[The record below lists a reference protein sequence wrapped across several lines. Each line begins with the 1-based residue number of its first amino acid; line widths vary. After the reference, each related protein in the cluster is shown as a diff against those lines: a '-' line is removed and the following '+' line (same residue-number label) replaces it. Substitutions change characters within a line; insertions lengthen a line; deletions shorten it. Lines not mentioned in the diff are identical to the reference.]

1 MAGVLRSITKIA
13 LKVFFSYNFPD
24 VTIMHKE
31 REKDMSDKK
40 LATIGVFGGSGF
52 YKFLDNIEEVKV
64 ETPYGMPSD
73 NLLIGQIGPHKV
85 AFMPRHGRNHTILP
99 HLINYRA
106 NVWAMKSVGVERV
119 ISPCA
124 AGSLQKHVKPGDFV
138 ICDQFVDWTDGRK
151 TTFFEGPVVTHPS
164 AADPYCPELRKLA
177 IKTGK
182 DLGIT
187 IHETGTVVV
196 INGPRF
202 STKAESK
209 FFTNQGWEVIN
220 MTAFPEA
227 YLVKEADMCPLNIS
241 LITDYDAGL
250 VGDVPPVSH
259 HEVIE
264 VFNSNLANLKNLLFN
279 MIEQIPAERKECEC
293 ALTKKKSQL

>member
-1 MAGVLRSITKIA
+1 M
-13 LKVFFSYNFPD
+13 
-24 VTIMHKE
+24 KE
-31 REKDMSDKK
+31 EKQ
-40 LATIGVFGGSGF
+40 LAKIGVFGGSGF
-52 YKFLDNIEEVKV
+52 YNFLENIEEIRV

-73 NLLIGQIGPHKV
+73 NLFIGQIGSHKV

-106 NVWAMKSVGVERV
+106 NVWAMKSIGVERV

-124 AGSLQKHVKPGDFV
+124 AGSLQKHVAPGDFV

-151 TTFFEGPVVTHPS
+151 STFFEGPIVTHPS
-164 AADPYCPELRKLA
+164 PANLYCPELRELA
-177 IKTGK
+177 VKTAK
-182 DLGIT
+182 QEGIT
-187 IHETGTVVV
+187 VHKTGTVIV

-220 MTAFPEA
+220 MSAFPES
-227 YLVKEADMCPLNIS
+227 YLVKEMDMCPLNIS

-250 VGDVPPVSH
+250 VGDVAPVSH
-259 HEVIE
+259 HDVMQ
-264 VFNSNLANLKNLLFN
+264 VFNSNLEKLKRLLFS
-279 MIEQIPAERKECEC
+279 MIENIPHNREICTC
-293 ALTKKKSQL
+293 ANTKKNSQL

>member
-1 MAGVLRSITKIA
+1 MEQR
-13 LKVFFSYNFPD
+13 
-24 VTIMHKE
+24 
-31 REKDMSDKK
+31 K
-40 LATIGVFGGSGF
+40 LVKIGVFGGSGF
-52 YKFLDNIEEVKV
+52 YKFLDDIEEIKM

-73 NLLIGQIGPHKV
+73 SLFIGQIGKHKV
-85 AFMPRHGRNHTILP
+85 AFMPRHGRNHTIMP

-124 AGSLQKHVKPGDFV
+124 AGSLQKHIQPGEFV
-138 ICDQFVDWTDGRK
+138 ICDQFIDWTDGRIS
-151 TTFFEGPVVTHPS
+151 TTIQGPIVSHPS
-164 AADPYCPELRKLA
+164 PADLYCPELRELA
-177 IKTGK
+177 LKTAQQE
-182 DLGIT
+182 GIVA
-187 IHETGTVVV
+187 HKTGTVVV

-220 MTAFPEA
+220 MTAFPEN
-227 YLVKEADMCPLNIS
+227 YLVKEMDMCPLNIS

-259 HEVIE
+259 HEVIK
-264 VFNSNLANLKNLLFN
+264 VFNSNLEKLKRLLFT
-279 MIEQIPAERKECEC
+279 MIENIPEERLICNC
-293 ALTKKKSQL
+293 GQTMACSQV

>member
-1 MAGVLRSITKIA
+1 ME
-13 LKVFFSYNFPD
+13 N
-24 VTIMHKE
+24 
-31 REKDMSDKK
+31 
-40 LATIGVFGGSGF
+40 LADIGVFGGSGF
-52 YKFLDNIEEVKV
+52 YSFLEDIEEVKV

-73 NLLIGQIGPHKV
+73 SLFIGKIGAHKV
-85 AFMPRHGRNHTILP
+85 AFMPRHGRSHTIPP
-99 HLINYRA
+99 HLLNYRA
-106 NVWAMKSVGVERV
+106 NVWAMKHVGCSRV

-124 AGSLQKHVKPGDFV
+124 AGSLQKHVEPGSFV
-138 ICDQFVDWTDGRK
+138 ICDQFVDWTKGRPSPFFDG
-151 TTFFEGPVVTHPS
+151 PIVTHPS
-164 AADPYCPELRKLA
+164 PADLYCPELRKLA

-182 DLGIT
+182 DLGIK

-227 YLVKEADMCPLNIS
+227 YLVKELDMCPLNIS

-259 HEVIE
+259 QAVIE
-264 VFNSNLANLKNLLFN
+264 VFNNNVANLKKLLFT
-279 MIEQIPAERKECEC
+279 MIENIPVERANCDC
-293 ALTKKKSQL
+293 ANTKSKSRA

>member
-1 MAGVLRSITKIA
+1 MT
-13 LKVFFSYNFPD
+13 
-24 VTIMHKE
+24 
-31 REKDMSDKK
+31 EKKQ
-40 LATIGVFGGSGF
+40 LAEIGVFGGSGF
-52 YKFLDNIEEVKV
+52 YQFLDKIEEVRI

-73 NLLIGQIGPHKV
+73 NLFIGEISGHRV
-85 AFMPRHGRNHTILP
+85 AFMPRHGRNHTIMP

-106 NVWAMKSVGVERV
+106 NVWAMKSIGVERV

-124 AGSLQKHVKPGDFV
+124 AGSLQKNVKPGDFV

-151 TTFFEGPVVTHPS
+151 STTIQGPIVSHPS
-164 AADPYCPELRKLA
+164 SADLYCPEMRDLA
-177 IKTGK
+177 VSIAK

-187 IHETGTVVV
+187 VHSTGTVVV

-202 STKAESK
+202 STKAESQ

-220 MTAFPEA
+220 MTAFPEN
-227 YLVKEADMCPLNIS
+227 YLVREMDMCPLNIS

-259 HEVIE
+259 AEVIK
-264 VFNSNLANLKNLLFN
+264 VFNSNLENLKTLLFKL
-279 MIEQIPAERKECEC
+279 IEKTPYERVNCEC
-293 ALTKKKSQL
+293 AQTSENSHL

>member
-1 MAGVLRSITKIA
+1 MKGI
-13 LKVFFSYNFPD
+13 NH
-24 VTIMHKE
+24 ME
-31 REKDMSDKK
+31 K
-40 LATIGVFGGSGF
+40 LADIGVFGGSGF
-52 YKFLDNIEEVKV
+52 YSFLEDIKEVKV
-64 ETPYGMPSD
+64 DTPYGMPSD
-73 NLLIGQIGPHKV
+73 SLFIGKIGNHKV
-85 AFMPRHGRNHTILP
+85 AFMPRHGRNHSILP
-99 HLINYRA
+99 HMINFRA
-106 NVWAMKSVGVERV
+106 NVWAMKHVGCTRV

-124 AGSLQKHVKPGDFV
+124 AGSLQKHVEPGHFV

-151 TTFFEGPVVTHPS
+151 STFFEGPTCYHPS
-164 AADPYCPELRKLA
+164 PAETYCPELRQLA
-177 IKTGK
+177 IKTAK

-187 IHETGTVVV
+187 VHENGTVVV

-227 YLVKEADMCPLNIS
+227 YLVKEMDMCPLNIS

-259 HEVIE
+259 SEVIK
-264 VFNSNLANLKNLLFN
+264 VFNSNLDNLKKLLFT
-279 MIEQIPAERKECEC
+279 MIENIPAENNNCEC
-293 ALTKKKSQL
+293 AKTTANSHV

>member
-1 MAGVLRSITKIA
+1 M
-13 LKVFFSYNFPD
+13 
-24 VTIMHKE
+24 E
-31 REKDMSDKK
+31 DKK

-52 YKFLDNIEEVKV
+52 YNFLEDIEEVRI

-73 NLLIGQIGPHKV
+73 NVFIGSIGEHKV

-99 HLINYRA
+99 HLLNYRA
-106 NVWAMKSVGVERV
+106 NVWAMKSIGCERV

-151 TTFFEGPVVTHPS
+151 STFFEGPIVTHPS
-164 AADPYCPELRKLA
+164 AAETYCPELRKLA
-177 IKTGK
+177 IETGK
-182 DLGIT
+182 DLGIN
-187 IHETGTVVV
+187 IHEKGTVVV

-227 YLVKEADMCPLNIS
+227 YLVKEMDMCPLNIS

-250 VGDVPPVSH
+250 VGEVPPVQH
-259 HEVIE
+259 AEVIK
-264 VFNSNLANLKNLLFN
+264 VFNDNNEKLKALLFN
-279 MIEQIPAERKECEC
+279 LIEKLPIERTKCNC
-293 ALTKKKSQL
+293 ANTISSSRV

>member
-1 MAGVLRSITKIA
+1 MLEKKQLA
-13 LKVFFSYNFPD
+13 KV
-24 VTIMHKE
+24 
-31 REKDMSDKK
+31 
-40 LATIGVFGGSGF
+40 GVFGGSGF
-52 YKFLDNIEEVKV
+52 YEFLDNIQEVRV

-73 NLLIGQIGPHKV
+73 NIFIGEIGGHKV
-85 AFMPRHGRNHTILP
+85 AFMPRHGRNHTIMP

-106 NVWAMKSVGVERV
+106 NVWAMKSIGVQRV

-151 TTFFEGPVVTHPS
+151 STIFEGPIVTHPS
-164 AADPYCPELRKLA
+164 PAETYCPELRELA
-177 IKTGK
+177 IKTAK

-187 IHETGTVVV
+187 VHESGTVVV

-220 MTAFPEA
+220 MTAFPES
-227 YLVKEADMCPLNIS
+227 YLAKEMDMCPLNIS

-259 HEVIE
+259 HAVME
-264 VFNSNLANLKNLLFN
+264 VFNSNLTHLKQVLFK
-279 MIEQIPAERKECEC
+279 MIEGIPVDRKICEC
-293 ALTKKKSQL
+293 AKTSVNSQL

>member
-1 MAGVLRSITKIA
+1 ME
-13 LKVFFSYNFPD
+13 N
-24 VTIMHKE
+24 
-31 REKDMSDKK
+31 
-40 LATIGVFGGSGF
+40 LADIGVFGGSGF
-52 YKFLDNIEEVKV
+52 YKFLDDIKEVSMD
-64 ETPYGMPSD
+64 TPYGMPSD
-73 NLLIGQIGPHKV
+73 SLFIGKIGEHRV
-85 AFMPRHGRNHTILP
+85 AFMPRHNRNHNILP

-106 NVWAMKSVGVERV
+106 NVWAMKNAGCKRV

-151 TTFFEGPVVTHPS
+151 STFFEGPIVTHPS
-164 AADPYCPELRKLA
+164 AAETYCPEMRELA
-177 IKTGK
+177 ISTAK

-187 IHETGTVVV
+187 VHETGTVVV

-202 STKAESK
+202 STKSESK

-227 YLVKEADMCPLNIS
+227 YLVKEMDMCPLNIS

-259 HEVIE
+259 HEVIQ
-264 VFNSNLANLKNLLFN
+264 VFNNNVANLKKLLFT
-279 MIEQIPAERKECEC
+279 MIEKLPAERNNCDC
-293 ALTKKKSQL
+293 SNTKKNSQL

>member
-1 MAGVLRSITKIA
+1 ME
-13 LKVFFSYNFPD
+13 N
-24 VTIMHKE
+24 
-31 REKDMSDKK
+31 
-40 LATIGVFGGSGF
+40 LADIGVFGGSGF
-52 YKFLDNIEEVKV
+52 YKFLEDIEEVKI

-73 NLLIGQIGPHKV
+73 SLFIGKIGTHKV
-85 AFMPRHGRNHTILP
+85 AFMPRHGRSHTIPP
-99 HLINYRA
+99 HLINFRA
-106 NVWAMKSVGVERV
+106 NVWAMKQVGCSRV

-124 AGSLQKHVKPGDFV
+124 AGSLQKHVEPGSFV

-151 TTFFEGPVVTHPS
+151 STFFDGPIVTHPS
-164 AADPYCPELRKLA
+164 PADLYCPELRELA
-177 IKTGK
+177 IKTGNE
-182 DLGIT
+182 LGIKT
-187 IHETGTVVV
+187 HETGTVVV

-227 YLVKEADMCPLNIS
+227 YLVKEMDMCPLNIS

-259 HEVIE
+259 HAVIE
-264 VFNSNLANLKNLLFN
+264 VFNNNLANLKKLLFT
-279 MIEQIPAERKECEC
+279 MIENIPTDRVNCDC
-293 ALTKKKSQL
+293 MNTKAKSRA